1 MLDKAAPSLSGDA
14 PRSAAHR
21 FSGMNDSA
29 SASPV
34 QLSHAEIRL
43 IIFGVVTAMFLAAL
57 DQTIVA
63 TALPTIGRELG
74 DAELLPWI
82 VTSYLVT
89 STAVTPLYGKFS
101 DTHGRRATLLF
112 GIGLFTAASIACALA
127 PTMLTLIIARAVQ
140 GLGGGGLISLSQ
152 TIIADVIAPKER
164 GRYQVY
170 IASVFVS
177 TSLLGPLLGGLFA
190 EHLHWSFIF
199 WINIPIGMLS
209 LALSYSLLRRLPR
222 HDRRHSL
229 DVLGALLLVAAT
241 GLLMLALNWGGVR
254 HPWNSGTIL
263 GLLAGSA
270 LLWVAFGLRM
280 GRADEPLIPL
290 NLFANPVLRMGT
302 LAALFGMGVFI
313 GLTIYV
319 PAFFEVVLGLS
330 AADSGLALIPMM
342 VATVFGATLAGRTM
356 VKMTHYK
363 RLPLA
368 GLLMAAASTAVLAW
382 KAHEVPF
389 PLLQVMLV
397 LTSIGLGTILPI
409 TTVAIQNAVSP
420 HQMGTATGAMNFSRS
435 LGGALIVAA
444 FGAILL
450 GGGVASGLHGVP
462 AGGGHAAASPE
473 VVAAFGWMFLAASAG
488 LLCAFASLA
497 AMEERPLRGRS
508 SGDPPAA
515 AAGH

>member
-1 MLDKAAPSLSGDA
+1 
-14 PRSAAHR
+14 
-21 FSGMNDSA
+21 MNDTA
-29 SASPV
+29 PGPAV
-34 QLSHAEIRL
+34 QLTHAEIKL
-43 IIFGVVTAMFLAAL
+43 VILGVVTAMFLAAL

-74 DAELLPWI
+74 DAELLPWV

-89 STAVTPLYGKFS
+89 STAATPLYGKFS
-101 DTHGRRATLLF
+101 DTHGRRVTLLF
-112 GIGLFTAASIACALA
+112 GIGLFTLGSIACALA
-127 PTMLTLIIARAVQ
+127 PSMLVLIFARAVQ

-152 TIIADVIAPKER
+152 TIIADVVAPRER

-190 EHLHWSFIF
+190 EYLHWSFIF
-199 WINIPIGMLS
+199 WINLPIGALS
-209 LALSYSLLRRLPR
+209 LAMTYTLLKRLPR

-229 DVLGALLLVAAT
+229 DILGAALLVAAT
-241 GLLMLALNWGGVR
+241 GTLMLALNWGGVR
-254 HPWNSGTIL
+254 YPWASMPIL
-263 GLLAGSA
+263 ALFVGSV
-270 LLWVAFGLRM
+270 LLWIAFGLRL
-280 GRADEPLIPL
+280 GHADEPLIPL

-319 PAFFEVVLGLS
+319 PAFFEIVVGLS

-342 VATVFGATLAGRTM
+342 VATVFGATLSGRAMT
-356 VKMTHYK
+356 KMTHYK
-363 RLPLA
+363 RLPMA
-368 GLLMAAASTAVLAW
+368 GLVLAILATALLGW
-382 KAHEVPF
+382 RAHDVPF
-389 PLLQVMLV
+389 LMLQLLLT
-397 LTSIGLGTILPI
+397 LTSVGLGTILPV

-450 GGGVASGLHGVP
+450 GGGVASGLHGASP
-462 AGGGHAAASPE
+462 GGAAATPG
-473 VVAAFGWMFLAASAG
+473 VIAAFGWMFTAASAG
-488 LLCAFASLA
+488 LACALA
-497 AMEERPLRGRS
+497 ALGAMEERPLR
-508 SGDPPAA
+508 SGSEKEPAT
-515 AAGH
+515 GE

>member
-1 MLDKAAPSLSGDA
+1 
-14 PRSAAHR
+14 
-21 FSGMNDSA
+21 MNDT
-29 SASPV
+29 SPGPAV
-34 QLSHAEIRL
+34 QLTHGEIKL
-43 IIFGVVTAMFLAAL
+43 IILGVVTAMFLAAL

-112 GIGLFTAASIACALA
+112 GIGLFTIGSIACALA
-127 PTMLTLIIARAVQ
+127 PSMLALIAARAVQ

-152 TIIADVIAPKER
+152 TIIADVVAPRER

-199 WINIPIGMLS
+199 WINLPIGALS
-209 LALSYSLLRRLPR
+209 LAMTYTLLKRLPR
-222 HDRRHSL
+222 HDRKHSL
-229 DVLGALLLVAAT
+229 DILGAVLLIAAT
-241 GLLMLALNWGGVR
+241 GTLMLALNWGGVR
-254 HPWNSGTIL
+254 HGWASPTIL
-263 GLLAGSA
+263 GLFAGSA
-270 LLWVAFGLRM
+270 LLWIAFGLRL

-302 LAALFGMGVFI
+302 AAALFGMGVFI

-319 PAFFEVVLGLS
+319 PAFFEIVLGLS

-342 VATVFGATLAGRTM
+342 VGTVFGATLAGRAMT
-356 VKMTHYK
+356 KMAHYK
-363 RLPLA
+363 RLPMA
-368 GLLMAAASTAVLAW
+368 GLAMAIAATGFLAFRAHHVPFAVLQ
-382 KAHEVPF
+382 V
-389 PLLQVMLV
+389 LLT
-397 LTSIGLGTILPI
+397 LTSIGLGTILPV
-409 TTVAIQNAVSP
+409 TTVAIQNAVSS
-420 HQMGTATGAMNFSRS
+420 HQMGTATGAMNFARS

-450 GGGVASGLHGVP
+450 GGGVAGGLHGAP
-462 AGGGHAAASPE
+462 AGGPAATPG
-473 VVAAFGWMFLAASAG
+473 VTAAFGWMFAAAALGLTCALAA
-488 LLCAFASLA
+488 LA
-497 AMEERPLRGRS
+497 AMEERPLRSGRDA
-508 SGDPPAA
+508 GPATE
-515 AAGH
+515 G